1 MSIKQRPAKSKK
13 DQTKDQAK
21 AFRVRRRSKVLRHR
35 MTKLSELKTRTLVA
49 LIVMVAI
56 LSGIL
61 GLGWWKL
68 THHDKTNSPSKKPV
82 AKQSLVMPYS
92 KTVGFIGDSLTY
104 GCCQKAIPAPTLE
117 VQRLGGDY
125 RAINRGANGS
135 TTADWLDKLLEPA
148 LKEFKKNKV
157 EVVQVMLGTNDLVKR
172 LPTDEIVDHLR
183 EIADRVK
190 RSGVKIVIVNNIPY
204 SSLLDDEQAQRLN
217 IRLGHL
223 ASERDVYIGDTSAY
237 DYFKSHQEQLIDGT
251 HMNQA
256 GYQKLAELW
265 SDALGRV
272 VSTAKHP
279 RLISPLSDYRS
290 RSKQDLVMTLSKPAE
305 WFYVSEG
312 YYAGIEMDGETI
324 DRTNYRVGGAGD
336 RTKLV
341 IDHDYLDELKTG
353 EHTVK
358 VKFSD
363 GTSVSRKFKIVK
375 GDD

>member
-13 DQTKDQAK
+13 DQTKGQAK
-21 AFRVRRRSKVLRHR
+21 AFRVRQRSKVLQRR
-35 MTKLSELKTRTLVA
+35 MTKLSELKARTLVA

-68 THHDKTNSPSKKPV
+68 THHDKTDSPSRKPV
-82 AKQSLVMPYS
+82 AKQSLAIPYN

-135 TTADWLDKLLEPA
+135 TTTDWLDKLLEPA

-157 EVVQVMLGTNDLVKR
+157 EVVQVMLGTNDLVKK

-183 EIADRVK
+183 EITDRVK

-272 VSTAKHP
+272 VSTAKQP

-290 RSKQDLVMTLSKPAE
+290 RSKQDLVVTLSKPAE

-312 YYAGIEMDGETI
+312 YYAGVEMDGETI

-353 EHTVK
+353 EHTIK

-375 GDD
+375 DDD

>member
-21 AFRVRRRSKVLRHR
+21 AFRVRRRSKVLRR
-35 MTKLSELKTRTLVA
+35 RITKLSELKTRTLVA

-68 THHDKTNSPSKKPV
+68 THHNKTNSPSRKPV

-117 VQRLGGDY
+117 VQRLGSDY

-190 RSGVKIVIVNNIPY
+190 RNGAKMVIVNNIPY
-204 SSLLDDEQAQRLN
+204 SSLLDDEQAQHLN

-237 DYFKSHQEQLIDGT
+237 DYFRSHQEQLTDGT

-272 VSTAKHP
+272 ASTGRQP
-279 RLISPLSDYRS
+279 RLTSPLSDYRS
-290 RSKQDLVMTLSKPAE
+290 RSRQDLVMTLSKPAE

-312 YYAGIEMDGETI
+312 YYAGVEMDGETI
-324 DRTNYRVGGAGD
+324 DRINYRVGGTGD

-341 IDHDYLDELKTG
+341 IGHDYLDELKTG
-353 EHTVK
+353 EHTIK

>member
-1 MSIKQRPAKSKK
+1 
-13 DQTKDQAK
+13 
-21 AFRVRRRSKVLRHR
+21 
-35 MTKLSELKTRTLVA
+35 MTKLSELKTRMLVA

-61 GLGWWKL
+61 GLSWWKL
-68 THHDKTNSPSKKPV
+68 THHDKTNSPSRKPV
-82 AKQSLVMPYS
+82 AKQSLAIPYS

-117 VQRLGGDY
+117 AQRLGGDY

-157 EVVQVMLGTNDLVKR
+157 EVVQVMLGTNDLVKK

-190 RSGVKIVIVNNIPY
+190 RSGVKMVIVNNIPY
-204 SSLLDDEQAQRLN
+204 SSLLDDEQAQHLN

-272 VSTAKHP
+272 ASTGQQP

-290 RSKQDLVMTLSKPAE
+290 RSKQDLVVTLSKPAE

-312 YYAGIEMDGETI
+312 YYAGVEMDGETI

-353 EHTVK
+353 EHTIK

>member
-21 AFRVRRRSKVLRHR
+21 AFRVRRRSKVLRRR

-68 THHDKTNSPSKKPV
+68 THHNKTNSPSKKPV

-104 GCCQKAIPAPTLE
+104 GCCQKATPAPTLE

-135 TTADWLDKLLEPA
+135 TTVDWLDKLLEPT

-190 RSGVKIVIVNNIPY
+190 RNGAKMVIVNNIPY
-204 SSLLDDEQAQRLN
+204 SSLLDDEQARRLN

-237 DYFKSHQEQLIDGT
+237 DYFKSHQEQLTDGT

-272 VSTAKHP
+272 ASTGQRP
-279 RLISPLSDYRS
+279 RLTSPLSDYRS

-312 YYAGIEMDGETI
+312 YYAGVEMDGEVV
-324 DRTNYRVGGAGD
+324 DRTNYRAGGAGD

-341 IDHDYLDELKTG
+341 IGHDYLDELKTG
-353 EHTVK
+353 EHTIK

-363 GTSVSRKFKIVK
+363 GTSASRKFKVVK
-375 GDD
+375 DDD

>member
-1 MSIKQRPAKSKK
+1 MPIKQRSAKSKK

-21 AFRVRRRSKVLRHR
+21 AFRVRRRSKVLRRR

-82 AKQSLVMPYS
+82 AKLSLVMPYS

-117 VQRLGGDY
+117 VRRLGSDY

-157 EVVQVMLGTNDLVKR
+157 EVVQVMLGTNDLVKK

-190 RSGVKIVIVNNIPY
+190 RNGAKIVIVNNIPY
-204 SSLLDDEQAQRLN
+204 SSLLDDEQAQHLN

-237 DYFKSHQEQLIDGT
+237 DYFKFHQEQLIDGT

-265 SDALGRV
+265 SDALERV
-272 VSTAKHP
+272 VSTAKQP

-290 RSKQDLVMTLSKPAE
+290 RSKQDLVVTLSKPAE

-312 YYAGIEMDGETI
+312 YYAGVEMDGEVV

-341 IDHDYLDELKTG
+341 IDHDCLDELKTG
-353 EHTVK
+353 EHTIK

-375 GDD
+375 DDD

>member
-1 MSIKQRPAKSKK
+1 MSIKQRSTKGKK
-13 DQTKDQAK
+13 DQAKGRAK
-21 AFRVRRRSKVLRHR
+21 AFRVRQRSKVLQRR
-35 MTKLSELKTRTLVA
+35 MTKLSELKARTLVA

-68 THHDKTNSPSKKPV
+68 THHDKTNSPSRKPV
-82 AKQSLVMPYS
+82 AKQSLAIPYS

-135 TTADWLDKLLEPA
+135 TTTDWLDKLLEPA

-157 EVVQVMLGTNDLVKR
+157 EVVQVMLGTNDLVKK

-190 RSGVKIVIVNNIPY
+190 RNGAKMVIVNNIPY
-204 SSLLDDEQAQRLN
+204 SSLLDDEQARRLN

-237 DYFKSHQEQLIDGT
+237 DYFKSHQEQLTDGT

-265 SDALGRV
+265 LDALGRV
-272 VSTAKHP
+272 ASTGQQP
-279 RLISPLSDYRS
+279 RLTSPLSDYRS

-312 YYAGIEMDGETI
+312 YYAGVEMDGETI
-324 DRTNYRVGGAGD
+324 DRTNYRAGGAGD

-341 IDHDYLDELKTG
+341 IGHDYLDELKTG
-353 EHTVK
+353 EHTIK

>member
-1 MSIKQRPAKSKK
+1 MSIKQRSTKSKK
-13 DQTKDQAK
+13 DQAKGRAK
-21 AFRVRRRSKVLRHR
+21 AFQVRQRSKVLRRR

-61 GLGWWKL
+61 GLSWWKL
-68 THHDKTNSPSKKPV
+68 THHDKTNSPSRKPV

-117 VQRLGGDY
+117 VRRLGGDY
-125 RAINRGANGS
+125 RAINRGANGA
-135 TTADWLDKLLEPA
+135 TTADWLDKLLEPT
-148 LKEFKKNKV
+148 LEEFKKNKV
-157 EVVQVMLGTNDLVKR
+157 EVVQVMLGTNDLIKK
-172 LPTDEIVDHLR
+172 LPVDEIIDHLR

-190 RSGVKIVIVNNIPY
+190 RNGAKMVIVNNIPY
-204 SSLLDDEQAQRLN
+204 SSLLDDEQAQHLN

-237 DYFKSHQEQLIDGT
+237 DYFRSHQEQLIDGT

-272 VSTAKHP
+272 ASTGRQP

-312 YYAGIEMDGETI
+312 YYAGVEIDGEVV
-324 DRTNYRVGGAGD
+324 DRTNYRVSGTSD
-336 RTKLV
+336 RTKLD
-341 IDHDYLDELKTG
+341 IRHDYLDELKTG
-353 EHTVK
+353 EHTIK

-363 GTSVSRKFKIVK
+363 GASVSWKFKIVK
-375 GDD
+375 DDD

>member
-1 MSIKQRPAKSKK
+1 MSIKQRSAKSKK

-21 AFRVRRRSKVLRHR
+21 AFRVRRRSKVLRRR

-68 THHDKTNSPSKKPV
+68 THHNKTNSPSRKPV

-104 GCCQKAIPAPTLE
+104 GCCQKATPAPTLE

-135 TTADWLDKLLEPA
+135 TTVDWLDKLLEPT

-190 RSGVKIVIVNNIPY
+190 RNGAKMVIVNNIPY
-204 SSLLDDEQAQRLN
+204 SSLLDDEQARRLN

-237 DYFKSHQEQLIDGT
+237 DYFKSHQEQLTDGT

-272 VSTAKHP
+272 ASTGQRP
-279 RLISPLSDYRS
+279 RLTSPLSDYRS
-290 RSKQDLVMTLSKPAE
+290 RSKQDLVVTLSKSAE

-312 YYAGIEMDGETI
+312 YYAGVEMDGEVV

-336 RTKLV
+336 WTKLV

-363 GTSVSRKFKIVK
+363 GTSASRKFKVVK
-375 GDD
+375 DDD

>member
-1 MSIKQRPAKSKK
+1 MSIKQRSTKSKK
-13 DQTKDQAK
+13 DQAKGRAK
-21 AFRVRRRSKVLRHR
+21 AFRVRQRSKVLRRR
-35 MTKLSELKTRTLVA
+35 MTKLSELKARTLVA
-49 LIVMVAI
+49 LIVMVAV

-61 GLGWWKL
+61 GLSWWKL
-68 THHDKTNSPSKKPV
+68 THHDKTNSPSRKPV
-82 AKQSLVMPYS
+82 AKQSLAIPYS

-104 GCCQKAIPAPTLE
+104 GCCQKATPAPTLE

-157 EVVQVMLGTNDLVKR
+157 EVVQVMLGTNDLVKK

-183 EIADRVK
+183 EIADRAK
-190 RSGVKIVIVNNIPY
+190 RNGAKMVIVNNIPY
-204 SSLLDDEQAQRLN
+204 SSLLDDEQARRLN

-272 VSTAKHP
+272 ASTGRQP
-279 RLISPLSDYRS
+279 RLTSPLSDYRS
-290 RSKQDLVMTLSKPAE
+290 RSRQDLVMTLSKPAE

-312 YYAGIEMDGETI
+312 YYAGVEMDGETI
-324 DRTNYRVGGAGD
+324 DRINYRVGGTGD

-341 IDHDYLDELKTG
+341 IGHDYLDELKTG
-353 EHTVK
+353 EHTIK

>member
-1 MSIKQRPAKSKK
+1 MSIKQRSTKSKK

-21 AFRVRRRSKVLRHR
+21 AFRVRRRSKVLRRR

-68 THHDKTNSPSKKPV
+68 THHDKTNSPSRKPV
-82 AKQSLVMPYS
+82 AKQSLAMPYS

-104 GCCQKAIPAPTLE
+104 GCCQKATPAPTLE

-157 EVVQVMLGTNDLVKR
+157 EVVQVMLGTNDLVKK

-190 RSGVKIVIVNNIPY
+190 RNGAKIVIVNNIPY
-204 SSLLDDEQAQRLN
+204 SSLLDDEQARRLN

-237 DYFKSHQEQLIDGT
+237 NYFKSHQEQLTDGT

-265 SDALGRV
+265 SDALERV
-272 VSTAKHP
+272 VSTAKQP
-279 RLISPLSDYRS
+279 RLTLPLSDYRS
-290 RSKQDLVMTLSKPAE
+290 RSKQDLVVTLSKPAE

-312 YYAGIEMDGETI
+312 YYAGVEMDGEVV

>member
-1 MSIKQRPAKSKK
+1 MSIKQRSAKSKK
-13 DQTKDQAK
+13 DQAKGRAK
-21 AFRVRRRSKVLRHR
+21 AFQVRQRSKVLRRR

-61 GLGWWKL
+61 GLSWWKL
-68 THHDKTNSPSKKPV
+68 TRHDKTNSPSRKPV
-82 AKQSLVMPYS
+82 AKQSLAIPYS

-117 VQRLGGDY
+117 AQRLGSDY
-125 RAINRGANGS
+125 RVINRGANGS
-135 TTADWLDKLLEPA
+135 TTTDWLDKLLEPA

-172 LPTDEIVDHLR
+172 LPIDEIVDHLR
-183 EIADRVK
+183 EIADRAK
-190 RSGVKIVIVNNIPY
+190 RNGAKMVIVNNIPY
-204 SSLLDDEQAQRLN
+204 SSLLDDEQARRLN
-217 IRLGHL
+217 IRLGYL

-237 DYFKSHQEQLIDGT
+237 DYFKSHQEQLTDGT

-272 VSTAKHP
+272 ASTGRQP

-290 RSKQDLVMTLSKPAE
+290 RSKQDLVVTLSKPAE

-312 YYAGIEMDGETI
+312 YYAGVEMDGEAI
-324 DRTNYRVGGAGD
+324 DRANYRAGGAGD
-336 RTKLV
+336 RTKL
-341 IDHDYLDELKTG
+341 IISHDYLDELKTG
-353 EHTVK
+353 EHTIK

-363 GTSVSRKFKIVK
+363 GTSVSQKFKIIK

>member
-21 AFRVRRRSKVLRHR
+21 AFRVRRRSKVLRRR

-82 AKQSLVMPYS
+82 AKQSLAMPYS

-135 TTADWLDKLLEPA
+135 TTTDWLDKLLEPT

-190 RSGVKIVIVNNIPY
+190 RNGAKMVIVNNIPY
-204 SSLLDDEQAQRLN
+204 SSLLDDEQAQHLN

-237 DYFKSHQEQLIDGT
+237 DYFRSHQEQLTDGT

-272 VSTAKHP
+272 ASTGRQP
-279 RLISPLSDYRS
+279 RLTSPLSDYRS
-290 RSKQDLVMTLSKPAE
+290 RSKQDLVVTLSKPAE

-312 YYAGIEMDGETI
+312 YYAGVEMDGETI
-324 DRTNYRVGGAGD
+324 DRINYRVGGTGD

-341 IDHDYLDELKTG
+341 IGHDYLDELKTG
-353 EHTVK
+353 EHTIK

>member
-1 MSIKQRPAKSKK
+1 MSIKQRSAKSKK

-21 AFRVRRRSKVLRHR
+21 AFRVRRRSKVLRRR

-82 AKQSLVMPYS
+82 VKQSLVMPYS

-104 GCCQKAIPAPTLE
+104 GCCQKATPAPTLE

-148 LKEFKKNKV
+148 LEEFKKNKV

-190 RSGVKIVIVNNIPY
+190 RNGAKMVIVNNIPY
-204 SSLLDDEQAQRLN
+204 SSLLDDEQARHLN

-237 DYFKSHQEQLIDGT
+237 DYFKSHQEQLTDGT

-272 VSTAKHP
+272 ASTGQQP

-290 RSKQDLVMTLSKPAE
+290 RSKQDLVVTLSKSVK

-312 YYAGIEMDGETI
+312 YYAGVEMDGETI

>member
-1 MSIKQRPAKSKK
+1 
-13 DQTKDQAK
+13 
-21 AFRVRRRSKVLRHR
+21 

-117 VQRLGGDY
+117 VQRLGSDY

-157 EVVQVMLGTNDLVKR
+157 EVVQVMLGTNDLVKK

-190 RSGVKIVIVNNIPY
+190 RNGAKMVIVNNIPY
-204 SSLLDDEQAQRLN
+204 SSLLDDEQARRLN

-223 ASERDVYIGDTSAY
+223 AGERDVYIGDTSAY

-272 VSTAKHP
+272 ASTGQQP
-279 RLISPLSDYRS
+279 RLTSPLSDYRS
-290 RSKQDLVMTLSKPAE
+290 RSKQDLVVTLSKPAE

-312 YYAGIEMDGETI
+312 YYAGVEMDGETI
-324 DRTNYRVGGAGD
+324 DRTNYRAGGAGD

-341 IDHDYLDELKTG
+341 IGHDYLDELKTG
-353 EHTVK
+353 EHTIK

>member
-1 MSIKQRPAKSKK
+1 MSIKQRSTKSKK

-21 AFRVRRRSKVLRHR
+21 AFRVRRRSKVLRRR

-49 LIVMVAI
+49 LIVMVVI

-68 THHDKTNSPSKKPV
+68 THHDKTNSPSRKPV

-117 VQRLGGDY
+117 AQRLGSDY

-135 TTADWLDKLLEPA
+135 TTTDWLDKLLEPT

-172 LPTDEIVDHLR
+172 LPIDEIVDHLR

-190 RSGVKIVIVNNIPY
+190 RNGAKMVIVNNIPY
-204 SSLLDDEQAQRLN
+204 SSLLDDEQARHLN

-237 DYFKSHQEQLIDGT
+237 DYFKSHQEQLTDGT

-272 VSTAKHP
+272 ASTGQQP
-279 RLISPLSDYRS
+279 CLISPLSDYRS
-290 RSKQDLVMTLSKPAE
+290 RSKQDLVVTLSKPAE

-312 YYAGIEMDGETI
+312 YYAGVEMDGETI
-324 DRTNYRVGGAGD
+324 DRTNYRAGGAGD

>member
-13 DQTKDQAK
+13 DQAKGRAK
-21 AFRVRRRSKVLRHR
+21 AFRVRQRSKVPQCR
-35 MTKLSELKTRTLVA
+35 MTKLSELKARTLVA

-68 THHDKTNSPSKKPV
+68 THHDKTNSPSRKPV
-82 AKQSLVMPYS
+82 AKQSLVMPYN

-117 VQRLGGDY
+117 AQRLGSDY
-125 RAINRGANGS
+125 QVINRGANGS
-135 TTADWLDKLLEPA
+135 TTTDWLDKLLEPA

-157 EVVQVMLGTNDLVKR
+157 EVVQVMLGTNDLVKK

-190 RSGVKIVIVNNIPY
+190 RNGAKMVIVNNIPY
-204 SSLLDDEQAQRLN
+204 SSLLDDEQAQYLN

-265 SDALGRV
+265 SDALERV
-272 VSTAKHP
+272 VSTAKQP
-279 RLISPLSDYRS
+279 RLTSLLSDYQS

-312 YYAGIEMDGETI
+312 YYAGVEMDGETI
-324 DRTNYRVGGAGD
+324 DRTNYRVGGTGD

-341 IDHDYLDELKTG
+341 ISHDYLDELKTG
-353 EHTVK
+353 EHTIK

-375 GDD
+375 DDD

>member
-1 MSIKQRPAKSKK
+1 MSIKQRSTKSKK
-13 DQTKDQAK
+13 GQAKGRAK
-21 AFRVRRRSKVLRHR
+21 AFRVRQRSKVLRRR

-61 GLGWWKL
+61 GLNWWKL
-68 THHDKTNSPSKKPV
+68 THHDKTNSPSRKP
-82 AKQSLVMPYS
+82 AIKQSLVIPYS

-117 VQRLGGDY
+117 AQRLGSDY

-172 LPTDEIVDHLR
+172 LPIDEIVDHLR

-190 RSGVKIVIVNNIPY
+190 RNGAKMVIVNNIPY
-204 SSLLDDEQAQRLN
+204 SSLLDDEQARRLN
-217 IRLGHL
+217 IWLGHL

-251 HMNQA
+251 HMNQT

-272 VSTAKHP
+272 ASTGRQP
-279 RLISPLSDYRS
+279 RLTSPLSDYRS
-290 RSKQDLVMTLSKPAE
+290 RSKQDLVVTLSKPAE

-312 YYAGIEMDGETI
+312 YYAGVEMDGETI
-324 DRTNYRVGGAGD
+324 DRTNYRAGGAGD

-341 IDHDYLDELKTG
+341 IGHDYLDELKTG

-375 GDD
+375 DDD

>member
-21 AFRVRRRSKVLRHR
+21 AFRVRRRSKVLRRR

-82 AKQSLVMPYS
+82 AKQSLAMPYS

-135 TTADWLDKLLEPA
+135 TTTDWLDKLLEPT

-190 RSGVKIVIVNNIPY
+190 RNGAKMVIVNNIPY
-204 SSLLDDEQAQRLN
+204 SSLLDDEQAQHLN

-237 DYFKSHQEQLIDGT
+237 DYFRSHQEQLTDGT

-272 VSTAKHP
+272 ASTGRQP
-279 RLISPLSDYRS
+279 RLTSPLSDYRS
-290 RSKQDLVMTLSKPAE
+290 RSRQDLVMTLSKPAE

-312 YYAGIEMDGETI
+312 YYAGVEMDGETI
-324 DRTNYRVGGAGD
+324 DRINYRVGGTGD

-341 IDHDYLDELKTG
+341 IGHDYLDELKTG
-353 EHTVK
+353 EHTIK

>member
-21 AFRVRRRSKVLRHR
+21 AFRVRRRSKVLRRR

-82 AKQSLVMPYS
+82 AKQSLAMPYS

-117 VQRLGGDY
+117 VQRLGSDY

-190 RSGVKIVIVNNIPY
+190 RNGAKMVIVNNIPY
-204 SSLLDDEQAQRLN
+204 SSLLDDEQAQHLN

-237 DYFKSHQEQLIDGT
+237 DYFRSHQEQLTDGT

-272 VSTAKHP
+272 ASTGRQP
-279 RLISPLSDYRS
+279 RLTSPLSDYRS
-290 RSKQDLVMTLSKPAE
+290 RSRQDLVMTLSKPAE

-312 YYAGIEMDGETI
+312 YYAGVEMDGETI
-324 DRTNYRVGGAGD
+324 DRINYRVGGTGD

-341 IDHDYLDELKTG
+341 IGHDYLDELKTG

-363 GTSVSRKFKIVK
+363 GTSVSWKFKIVK
-375 GDD
+375 DDD

>member
-1 MSIKQRPAKSKK
+1 MSIKQRSAKSKK

-21 AFRVRRRSKVLRHR
+21 AFRVRRRSKVLRRR

-49 LIVMVAI
+49 LIVMVTM

-68 THHDKTNSPSKKPV
+68 THHDKTNSPSRKPV
-82 AKQSLVMPYS
+82 AKQSLAIPYS

-117 VQRLGGDY
+117 AQRLGGDY

-157 EVVQVMLGTNDLVKR
+157 EVVQVMLGTNDLVKK
-172 LPTDEIVDHLR
+172 LPIDEIVDHLR

-190 RSGVKIVIVNNIPY
+190 RNGVKIVIVNNIPY
-204 SSLLDDEQAQRLN
+204 SSLLDDEQAQHLN

-265 SDALGRV
+265 SDALERV
-272 VSTAKHP
+272 ASTGQQP

-290 RSKQDLVMTLSKPAE
+290 RSKQDLVVTLSKPAE

-312 YYAGIEMDGETI
+312 YYAGVEMDGETI

-353 EHTVK
+353 EHTIK

-363 GTSVSRKFKIVK
+363 GTSVSWKFKIVK
-375 GDD
+375 DDD

>member
-21 AFRVRRRSKVLRHR
+21 AFRVRRRSKVLRRR

-68 THHDKTNSPSKKPV
+68 THHNKTNSPSRKPV

-117 VQRLGGDY
+117 AQRLGGDY

-157 EVVQVMLGTNDLVKR
+157 EVVQVMLGTNDLVKK

-190 RSGVKIVIVNNIPY
+190 RNGAKIVIVNNIPY
-204 SSLLDDEQAQRLN
+204 SSLLDDEQAQHLN

-265 SDALGRV
+265 SDALERV
-272 VSTAKHP
+272 VSTAKQP

-290 RSKQDLVMTLSKPAE
+290 RSKQDLVVTLSKPAE

-312 YYAGIEMDGETI
+312 YYAGVEMDGEVV

-341 IDHDYLDELKTG
+341 IDHDCLDELKTG
-353 EHTVK
+353 EHTIK

-375 GDD
+375 DDD

>member
-21 AFRVRRRSKVLRHR
+21 AFRVRRRSKVLRRR

-82 AKQSLVMPYS
+82 AKQSLAMPYS

-135 TTADWLDKLLEPA
+135 TTTDWLDKLLEPA

-190 RSGVKIVIVNNIPY
+190 RNGAKMVIVNNIPY
-204 SSLLDDEQAQRLN
+204 SSLLDDEQAQHLN

-237 DYFKSHQEQLIDGT
+237 DYFRSHQEQLTDGT

-272 VSTAKHP
+272 ASTGRQP
-279 RLISPLSDYRS
+279 RLTSPLSDYRS
-290 RSKQDLVMTLSKPAE
+290 RSRQDLVMTLSKPAE

-312 YYAGIEMDGETI
+312 YYAGVEMDGETI
-324 DRTNYRVGGAGD
+324 DRINYRVGGTGD

-341 IDHDYLDELKTG
+341 IGHDYLDELKTG
-353 EHTVK
+353 EHTIK

>member
-21 AFRVRRRSKVLRHR
+21 AFRVRQRSKVLQCR
-35 MTKLSELKTRTLVA
+35 MTKLSELKARTLVA

-68 THHDKTNSPSKKPV
+68 THHDKTNSPSRKPV
-82 AKQSLVMPYS
+82 AKQSLAIPYS

-117 VQRLGGDY
+117 AQRLGSDY
-125 RAINRGANGS
+125 QAINRGANGS
-135 TTADWLDKLLEPA
+135 TTADWLDKLLEPT

-157 EVVQVMLGTNDLVKR
+157 EVVQVMLGTNDLVKK

-183 EIADRVK
+183 EITDRVK

-272 VSTAKHP
+272 VSTAKQP

-290 RSKQDLVMTLSKPAE
+290 RSKQDLVVTLSKPAE

-312 YYAGIEMDGETI
+312 YYAGVEMDGEVV

>member
-1 MSIKQRPAKSKK
+1 MSIKQRSAKSKK
-13 DQTKDQAK
+13 DQAKGRAK
-21 AFRVRRRSKVLRHR
+21 AFRVRQRSKVLRCR
-35 MTKLSELKTRTLVA
+35 MTKLSELKARTLVA
-49 LIVMVAI
+49 LIVMVTI

-68 THHDKTNSPSKKPV
+68 THHDKTNSPSRKPV
-82 AKQSLVMPYS
+82 AKQSLAIPYS

-117 VQRLGGDY
+117 AQRLGSDY
-125 RAINRGANGS
+125 RAINQGANGS

-157 EVVQVMLGTNDLVKR
+157 EVVQVMLGTNDLVKK

-204 SSLLDDEQAQRLN
+204 SSLLDDEQAQHLN

-272 VSTAKHP
+272 ASTGRQP
-279 RLISPLSDYRS
+279 RLTSPLSDYRS
-290 RSKQDLVMTLSKPAE
+290 QSKQDLVMTLSKPAE

-312 YYAGIEMDGETI
+312 YYAGVEMDGEVV

>member
-1 MSIKQRPAKSKK
+1 MSIKQRSTKSKK
-13 DQTKDQAK
+13 DQAKGRAK
-21 AFRVRRRSKVLRHR
+21 AFRVRQRSRVLRCR
-35 MTKLSELKTRTLVA
+35 MTKLSELKTRMLVA

-68 THHDKTNSPSKKPV
+68 THHDKTNSPSRKPV
-82 AKQSLVMPYS
+82 AKQSLAIPYS

-117 VQRLGGDY
+117 AQRLGGDY

-157 EVVQVMLGTNDLVKR
+157 EVVQVMLGTNDLVKK
-172 LPTDEIVDHLR
+172 LPIDEIVDHLR

-190 RSGVKIVIVNNIPY
+190 RNGAKMVIVNNIPY
-204 SSLLDDEQAQRLN
+204 SSLLDDEQARRLN

-237 DYFKSHQEQLIDGT
+237 DYFKSHQEQLTDGT

-272 VSTAKHP
+272 ASTGRQP
-279 RLISPLSDYRS
+279 RLTSPLSDYRS
-290 RSKQDLVMTLSKPAE
+290 RSKQDLVVTLLKPAE

-312 YYAGIEMDGETI
+312 YYAGVEMDGEVV

-341 IDHDYLDELKTG
+341 IDHDYLDELKAG
-353 EHTVK
+353 EHTIK

>member
-1 MSIKQRPAKSKK
+1 MSIKQRSAKSKK
-13 DQTKDQAK
+13 DQAKGRAK
-21 AFRVRRRSKVLRHR
+21 AFQVRQRSKVLRHR
-35 MTKLSELKTRTLVA
+35 MAKLSELKARTLVA

-61 GLGWWKL
+61 GLSWWKL
-68 THHDKTNSPSKKPV
+68 THHDKTNSPSRKPV
-82 AKQSLVMPYS
+82 VKQSLAIPYG

-117 VQRLGGDY
+117 AQRLGSDY
-125 RAINRGANGS
+125 RVINRGANGS
-135 TTADWLDKLLEPA
+135 TTTDWLDKLLEPA

-157 EVVQVMLGTNDLVKR
+157 EVVQVMLGTNDLVKK

-190 RSGVKIVIVNNIPY
+190 RNGAKMVIVNNIPY
-204 SSLLDDEQAQRLN
+204 SSLLDDEQAQYLN

-265 SDALGRV
+265 SDALERV
-272 VSTAKHP
+272 ASTGQQP

-290 RSKQDLVMTLSKPAE
+290 RSKQDLVVTLSKPAE

-312 YYAGIEMDGETI
+312 YYAGVEMDGEVV

-341 IDHDYLDELKTG
+341 IDYDYLDELKTG
-353 EHTVK
+353 EHTIK

>member
-1 MSIKQRPAKSKK
+1 MSIKQRSTKSKK
-13 DQTKDQAK
+13 EQVKGRAK
-21 AFRVRRRSKVLRHR
+21 AFRVRQRSKVLQCR
-35 MTKLSELKTRTLVA
+35 MTKLSELKARTLVA

-68 THHDKTNSPSKKPV
+68 THHDKTNSPSRKPV
-82 AKQSLVMPYS
+82 AKQSLAIPYS

-117 VQRLGGDY
+117 AQRLGSDY
-125 RAINRGANGS
+125 QAINRGANGS

-190 RSGVKIVIVNNIPY
+190 RNGAKMVIVNNIPY
-204 SSLLDDEQAQRLN
+204 SSLLDDEQARRLN

-265 SDALGRV
+265 SDALERV
-272 VSTAKHP
+272 ASTGQQP

-290 RSKQDLVMTLSKPAE
+290 RSKQDLVVTLSKPAE

-312 YYAGIEMDGETI
+312 YYAGVEMDGETI
-324 DRTNYRVGGAGD
+324 DRTNYRAGGAGD

-341 IDHDYLDELKTG
+341 IGHDYLDELKTG
-353 EHTVK
+353 EHTIK

-375 GDD
+375 DDD

>member
-1 MSIKQRPAKSKK
+1 MSIKQRSTKSKK
-13 DQTKDQAK
+13 DQAKGRAK
-21 AFRVRRRSKVLRHR
+21 AFRVRQRSKVLQCR
-35 MTKLSELKTRTLVA
+35 MTKLSELKARTLVA

-68 THHDKTNSPSKKPV
+68 THHDKTNSPSRKPV
-82 AKQSLVMPYS
+82 AKQSLAIPYS

-135 TTADWLDKLLEPA
+135 TTADWLDKLLEPT
-148 LKEFKKNKV
+148 LKEFKKNRV
-157 EVVQVMLGTNDLVKR
+157 EVVQVMLGTNDLIKR
-172 LPTDEIVDHLR
+172 LPVDEIVDHLR

-190 RSGVKIVIVNNIPY
+190 RNGAKMVIVNNIPY
-204 SSLLDDEQAQRLN
+204 SSLLDDEQARRLN

-237 DYFKSHQEQLIDGT
+237 DYFRSHQEQLTDGT

-272 VSTAKHP
+272 ASTGRQP
-279 RLISPLSDYRS
+279 RLTSPLSDYRS
-290 RSKQDLVMTLSKPAE
+290 RSRQDLVMTLSKPAE

-312 YYAGIEMDGETI
+312 YYAGVEMDGETI
-324 DRTNYRVGGAGD
+324 DRINYRVGGTGD

-341 IDHDYLDELKTG
+341 IGHDYLDELKTG
-353 EHTVK
+353 EHTIK

>member
-1 MSIKQRPAKSKK
+1 MSIKQRSAKSKK
-13 DQTKDQAK
+13 DQPKDQAK
-21 AFRVRRRSKVLRHR
+21 AFRVRRRSKVLRRR

-68 THHDKTNSPSKKPV
+68 THHNKTNSPSRKPV

-117 VQRLGGDY
+117 VQRLGSDY

-190 RSGVKIVIVNNIPY
+190 RNGAKMVIVNNIPY
-204 SSLLDDEQAQRLN
+204 SSLLDDEQAQHLN

-237 DYFKSHQEQLIDGT
+237 DYFRSHQEQLTDGT

-272 VSTAKHP
+272 ASTGRQP
-279 RLISPLSDYRS
+279 RLTSPLSDYRS
-290 RSKQDLVMTLSKPAE
+290 RSRQDLVMTLSKPAE

-312 YYAGIEMDGETI
+312 YYAGVEMDGETI
-324 DRTNYRVGGAGD
+324 DRINYRVGGTGD

-341 IDHDYLDELKTG
+341 IGHDYLDGLKAG
-353 EHTVK
+353 EHTIK

>member
-1 MSIKQRPAKSKK
+1 MSIKQRSAKSKK

-21 AFRVRRRSKVLRHR
+21 AFRVRRRSKVLRRR

-68 THHDKTNSPSKKPV
+68 THHDKTNSPSRKPV

-117 VQRLGGDY
+117 VRRLGGDY

-135 TTADWLDKLLEPA
+135 TTADWLDKLLEPT

-157 EVVQVMLGTNDLVKR
+157 EVVQVMLGTNDLVKK

-183 EIADRVK
+183 EIANRVK
-190 RSGVKIVIVNNIPY
+190 RNGAKVVIVNNIPY
-204 SSLLDDEQAQRLN
+204 SSLLDDEQARHLN

-237 DYFKSHQEQLIDGT
+237 DYFKSHQEQLTDGT

-272 VSTAKHP
+272 ASTGRQP
-279 RLISPLSDYRS
+279 RLTSPLSDYRS
-290 RSKQDLVMTLSKPAE
+290 RSRQDLVMTLSKPAE

-312 YYAGIEMDGETI
+312 YYAGVEMDGEVV

>member
-13 DQTKDQAK
+13 DQAKDQAK
-21 AFRVRRRSKVLRHR
+21 AFRVRRRSKVLRRR

-117 VQRLGGDY
+117 VQRLGGGY

-135 TTADWLDKLLEPA
+135 TTADWLDKLLEPT

-172 LPTDEIVDHLR
+172 LPIDEIVDHLR

-204 SSLLDDEQAQRLN
+204 SSLLDDEQAQHLN

-265 SDALGRV
+265 SDALERV
-272 VSTAKHP
+272 VSTTKQP
-279 RLISPLSDYRS
+279 RLTSSLSDYRS
-290 RSKQDLVMTLSKPAE
+290 RSKQDLVVTLSKPAE

-312 YYAGIEMDGETI
+312 YYAGVEMDGEVV
-324 DRTNYRVGGAGD
+324 DRTSYRVSGTSD

-341 IDHDYLDELKTG
+341 INHDYLDELKTG
-353 EHTVK
+353 EHTIK

-363 GTSVSRKFKIVK
+363 GTSASRKFKIVK
-375 GDD
+375 DDD

>member
-1 MSIKQRPAKSKK
+1 
-13 DQTKDQAK
+13 
-21 AFRVRRRSKVLRHR
+21 
-35 MTKLSELKTRTLVA
+35 
-49 LIVMVAI
+49 
-56 LSGIL
+56 
-61 GLGWWKL
+61 
-68 THHDKTNSPSKKPV
+68 
-82 AKQSLVMPYS
+82 
-92 KTVGFIGDSLTY
+92 
-104 GCCQKAIPAPTLE
+104 
-117 VQRLGGDY
+117 
-125 RAINRGANGS
+125 
-135 TTADWLDKLLEPA
+135 
-148 LKEFKKNKV
+148 
-157 EVVQVMLGTNDLVKR
+157 
-172 LPTDEIVDHLR
+172 
-183 EIADRVK
+183 
-190 RSGVKIVIVNNIPY
+190 VNNIPY

-272 VSTAKHP
+272 VSTAKQP

-290 RSKQDLVMTLSKPAE
+290 RSKQDLVVTLSKPAE

-312 YYAGIEMDGETI
+312 YYAGVEMDGEVV

-341 IDHDYLDELKTG
+341 IDHDCLDELKTG
-353 EHTVK
+353 EHTIK

-375 GDD
+375 DDD

>member
-1 MSIKQRPAKSKK
+1 MSIKQRSAKSKK
-13 DQTKDQAK
+13 DQAKGRAK
-21 AFRVRRRSKVLRHR
+21 AFRVRQRSKVLRRR
-35 MTKLSELKTRTLVA
+35 MAKLSELKARTLVA

-61 GLGWWKL
+61 GLSWWKL
-68 THHDKTNSPSKKPV
+68 THHDKTNSPSRKPV
-82 AKQSLVMPYS
+82 AKQSLAIPYS

-117 VQRLGGDY
+117 VQRLGSDY

-190 RSGVKIVIVNNIPY
+190 RNGAKMVIVNNIPY
-204 SSLLDDEQAQRLN
+204 SSLLDDEQAQHLN

-237 DYFKSHQEQLIDGT
+237 DYFRSHQEQLTDGT

-272 VSTAKHP
+272 ASTGRQP
-279 RLISPLSDYRS
+279 RLTSPLSDYRS
-290 RSKQDLVMTLSKPAE
+290 RSRQDLVMTLSKPAE

-312 YYAGIEMDGETI
+312 YYAGVEMDGETI
-324 DRTNYRVGGAGD
+324 DRINYRVGGTGD

-341 IDHDYLDELKTG
+341 IGHDYLDELKTG
-353 EHTVK
+353 EHTIK

>member
-1 MSIKQRPAKSKK
+1 MSIKQRSTKSKK
-13 DQTKDQAK
+13 DQAKGRAK
-21 AFRVRRRSKVLRHR
+21 AFRVRQRSKVLQCR
-35 MTKLSELKTRTLVA
+35 MTKLSELKARTLVA

-68 THHDKTNSPSKKPV
+68 THHDKTNSPSRKPV
-82 AKQSLVMPYS
+82 AKQSLAIPYS

-117 VQRLGGDY
+117 AQRLGSDY
-125 RAINRGANGS
+125 QAINRGANGS

-157 EVVQVMLGTNDLVKR
+157 EVVQVMLGTNDLVKK
-172 LPTDEIVDHLR
+172 LPIDEIVDHLR
-183 EIADRVK
+183 EITDRVK
-190 RSGVKIVIVNNIPY
+190 RNGAKMVIVNNIPY
-204 SSLLDDEQAQRLN
+204 SSLLDDEQARHLN

-272 VSTAKHP
+272 ASTGRQP
-279 RLISPLSDYRS
+279 RLTSLLSDYRS
-290 RSKQDLVMTLSKPAE
+290 RSKQDLVVTLSKPAE

-312 YYAGIEMDGETI
+312 YYAGVEMDGETI
-324 DRTNYRVGGAGD
+324 DRTNYRAGGAGD

-341 IDHDYLDELKTG
+341 IGHDYLDELKTG
-353 EHTVK
+353 EHTIK

-375 GDD
+375 DDD

>member
-21 AFRVRRRSKVLRHR
+21 AFRVRRRSKVLRRR

-68 THHDKTNSPSKKPV
+68 THHNKTNSPSRKPV

-117 VQRLGGDY
+117 VRRLGGDY

-135 TTADWLDKLLEPA
+135 TTADWLDKLLEPT

-157 EVVQVMLGTNDLVKR
+157 EVVQVMLGTNDLVKK

-183 EIADRVK
+183 EIANRVK
-190 RSGVKIVIVNNIPY
+190 RNGAKVVIVNNIPY
-204 SSLLDDEQAQRLN
+204 SSLLDDEQARHLN

-237 DYFKSHQEQLIDGT
+237 DYFKSHQEQLTDGT

-272 VSTAKHP
+272 ASTGRQP
-279 RLISPLSDYRS
+279 RLTSPLSDYRS
-290 RSKQDLVMTLSKPAE
+290 RSRQDLVMTLSKPAE

-312 YYAGIEMDGETI
+312 YYAGVEMDGEVV

>member
-21 AFRVRRRSKVLRHR
+21 AFRVRRRSKVLRRR

-68 THHDKTNSPSKKPV
+68 THHNKTNSPSRKPV

-117 VQRLGGDY
+117 AQRLGSDY

-190 RSGVKIVIVNNIPY
+190 RSGAKMVIVNNIPY
-204 SSLLDDEQAQRLN
+204 SSLLDDEQARRLN

-237 DYFKSHQEQLIDGT
+237 DYFKSHQEQLTDGT

-272 VSTAKHP
+272 ASTAKQP
-279 RLISPLSDYRS
+279 RLTSPLSDYRS
-290 RSKQDLVMTLSKPAE
+290 RSKQDIVMTLSKSAE

-312 YYAGIEMDGETI
+312 YYAGVEMDGETI
-324 DRTNYRVGGAGD
+324 DRINYRVGGAGD

-341 IDHDYLDELKTG
+341 IGHDYLDELKTG
-353 EHTVK
+353 EHTIK

-375 GDD
+375 DDD